1 MVLFQLGAPGF
12 SPARI
17 CDVFGAG
24 LFTPKHQSPK
34 GQEIKGAAMKVTIE
48 MDMTP
53 QEARA
58 FMGLPDVAPL
68 QEKMMDEMKERMRV
82 AFDAGDPEGMMKAWM
97 PLGGAEAFQKFQKL
111 MWDSAAAMGKGG
123 K

>member
-1 MVLFQLGAPGF
+1 
-12 SPARI
+12 
-17 CDVFGAG
+17 
-24 LFTPKHQSPK
+24 
-34 GQEIKGAAMKVTIE
+34 MKVTIE

-68 QEKMMDEMKERMRV
+68 QQKMVEEMKERMRA
-82 AFDAGDPEGMMKAWM
+82 AFDAGDPEGMMKAWT
-97 PLGGAEAFQKFQKL
+97 PFGLGGGSGAEAFQKFQKL
-111 MWDSAAAMGKGG
+111 MWDSAAMMGKKDG

>member
-1 MVLFQLGAPGF
+1 
-12 SPARI
+12 
-17 CDVFGAG
+17 
-24 LFTPKHQSPK
+24 
-34 GQEIKGAAMKVTIE
+34 MKVTIE

-68 QEKMMDEMKERMRV
+68 QTKMLDEMQERMRA

-97 PLGGAEAFQKFQKL
+97 PLGGADAFGKFQKML
-111 MWDSAAAMGKGG
+111 WGSASAMSKKDGK
-123 K
+123 